1 MNEHAALVREL
12 PLAQPLERRRLQC
25 YLALLLGDCAMLFG
39 GYIAAGALY
48 LGADG
53 AGKAAVLAQLVL
65 PLFLTIALYN
75 GAYSIDA
82 LIRPRRGIL
91 RALVAYA
98 LSAALVVAIAY
109 YAKSSAA
116 FSRVVFTGGF
126 VLTVLGIV
134 WMRAQMRTFVR
145 WRCGPRVLNEL
156 VILDG
161 GPDLELPDAVHIEAA
176 NYGIE
181 PALDNPVAL
190 DRIGLLLQAVDRVVV
205 SCPPPRRAVW
215 SIILKGANVDGEV
228 IDDAVAE
235 LGAHGARIAGGHGF
249 LRVSRGPLGLR
260 ARAAKRLFD
269 VAVAGTAV
277 IILAPLLAVV
287 ALAIL
292 LQDGAPVLFRQRRVG
307 RGNRFF
313 DVYKFRSMRTAESDH
328 DGKRSTGRDD
338 DRITPVGQFI
348 RRTSIDELPQLFN
361 VLIGEM
367 STRARDGAADST
379 ATGRLRSDPAKLP
392 AGRRRCLPID
402 PGAQYRGAGAPAD
415 PRRRPS
421 GHRHLR
427 RTGTV
432 IGQVPRGQSRLSA
445 IATDRGN
452 ARSRPDAERTARRD
466 RAPSFEA
473 LPAQSASD
481 SSGDGKRPVELCDRR
496 SGCGARRLRRGSIDD
511 PACSNC
517 TRQEPDDHRQTR

>member
-1 MNEHAALVREL
+1 MNAHAALVRKL

-228 IDDAVAE
+228 IDDSVAE

-249 LRVSRGPLGLR
+249 LRVSLGPLGLR

-277 IILAPLLAVV
+277 IVLAPLLAVV

-292 LQDGAPVLFRQRRVG
+292 VQDGAPVLFRQRRVG

-361 VLIGEM
+361 VLTGEM
-367 STRARDGAADST
+367 SRRRIQAAHAAAWCGSEIAEQRSGRGSFRSQVSGIGSLQFAARGVALFDHGRLATGTSGHQRAGIGRQDHDQLRGCGRPRPDGAQDAAD
-379 ATGRLRSDPAKLP
+379 RLRHASAV
-392 AGRRRCLPID
+392 A
-402 PGAQYRGAGAPAD
+402 AP
-415 PRRRPS
+415 
-421 GHRHLR
+421 
-427 RTGTV
+427 
-432 IGQVPRGQSRLSA
+432 
-445 IATDRGN
+445 
-452 ARSRPDAERTARRD
+452 PDW
-466 RAPSFEA
+466 AP
-473 LPAQSASD
+473 Q
-481 SSGDGKRPVELCDRR
+481 
-496 SGCGARRLRRGSIDD
+496 
-511 PACSNC
+511 
-517 TRQEPDDHRQTR
+517 